1 MAAAQ
6 RKPVRAKSIQR
17 EQKLRLVESGS
28 STARLQAQTIENAHR
43 IGQPWDDDEVAILAN
58 EIAKDSTTFDI
69 AMKLGRSYYGT
80 QTARSHVGFAMRHA
94 TIFARILK

>member
-6 RKPVRAKSIQR
+6 RKSGRANT
-17 EQKLRLVESGS
+17 LAARLASQHTS
-28 STARLQAQTIENAHR
+28 SARLQARTIANAHR
-43 IGQPWDDDEVAILAN
+43 IGCAWDDDEVAILAN

-80 QTARSHVGFAMRHA
+80 QTARSHVGFALRHA